1 MANDSPLFK
10 DLLGWHNDHQDWNA
24 AAVARFKQ
32 AMVRAE

>member
-10 DLLGWHNDHQDWNA
+10 DLLGWRNDHQDWNA

-32 AMVRAE
+32 AMVSAE